1 MTISLILNG
10 KTVPAEIEPDQTLF
24 SLLRSLGCKSIKCGC
39 DTANCGACTVW
50 VEGKPILSCSYPAAR
65 ADGLEITTL
74 EGLQEEAASFAGF
87 MADQGADQCGYCN
100 PGFVMNVLAMRR
112 ELPNPTED
120 DVKIYLAGNLCRC
133 GGFVSQHRAIHA
145 WLMQTAEEEKK

>member
-1 MTISLILNG
+1 MTVSLILNG
-10 KTVPAEIEPDQTLF
+10 EKISAEIEPDQMLLN
-24 SLLRSLGCKSIKCGC
+24 LLRSLGCKSIKCGC

-74 EGLQEEAASFAGF
+74 EGVQEEAASFAGF

-145 WLMQTAEEEKK
+145 WLTQNAEEDQK